1 MRAKITN
8 KMELYQLVDK
18 KQRRLIRW
26 LPLFRLKQYV
36 KEAFRNEKH
45 PQR

>member
-1 MRAKITN
+1 MRAKINN
-8 KMELYQLVDK
+8 KMELYLYIDK

-26 LPLFRLKQYV
+26 LWLFRLKQFV
-36 KEAFRNEKH
+36 KGAFWNEKH

>member
-8 KMELYQLVDK
+8 KMELYQLIDK

-26 LPLFRLKQYV
+26 LPLFRFKQFV
-36 KEAFRNEKH
+36 KGAFWNEKH
-45 PQR
+45 SQR

>member
-8 KMELYQLVDK
+8 KMELYQLIDK

-26 LPLFRLKQYV
+26 LPLFLFKQSV
-36 KEAFRNEKH
+36 KEAFKNEKH
-45 PQR
+45 PHR